1 MSVSLREKIAIDILG
16 KSMWNKEYQYEIT
29 DQILSLFPPQLTTE
43 QKEYCECKDPRPYD
57 RICVN
62 CMKPIPAEKR
72 EYGKYERNQT
82 LRNCL
87 NYCRHRL
94 KKHQNTGL
102 HKIGCQL
109 EFVEQLEREFFPKQ
123 PDIQHKPKDRIEE
136 LVGLINLDIMS
147 NENRIVAKINELVD
161 FINNRK

>member
-1 MSVSLREKIAIDILG
+1 MIQTPLWGLHGYSGEIPCLSCEEWLKP
-16 KSMWNKEYQYEIT
+16 KSNY
-29 DQILSLFPPQLTTE
+29 
-43 QKEYCECKDPRPYD
+43 
-57 RICVN
+57 
-62 CMKPIPAEKR
+62 KPIPAEKR

-123 PDIQHKPKDRIEE
+123 PDIQPKPKDRIEP
-136 LVGLINLDIMS
+136 LDPADICHCDYGDTDRITDHLITLA
-147 NENRIVAKINELVD
+147 RKINENTKA
-161 FINNRK
+161 INKMLKERMG

>member
-1 MSVSLREKIAIDILG
+1 MSVK
-16 KSMWNKEYQYEIT
+16 KEETIKGFR
-29 DQILSLFPPQLTTE
+29 DSVVCGEDVERIRLTIYR
-43 QKEYCECKDPRPYD
+43 KR
-57 RICVN
+57 
-62 CMKPIPAEKR
+62 KPFPAEKR

-123 PDIQHKPKDRIEE
+123 PDIQPKPKDRIEE
-136 LVGLINLDIMS
+136 VEFKKEPLEIAVLRLGDKL
-147 NENRIVAKINELVD
+147 NELIRH
-161 FINNRK
+161 INKES

>member
-1 MSVSLREKIAIDILG
+1 
-16 KSMWNKEYQYEIT
+16 
-29 DQILSLFPPQLTTE
+29 
-43 QKEYCECKDPRPYD
+43 
-57 RICVN
+57 
-62 CMKPIPAEKR
+62 MKPIPAEKR

-123 PDIQHKPKDRIEE
+123 PDIQPKPKDRIEE

>member
-1 MSVSLREKIAIDILG
+1 MSEAENYSALQHAKSRLRDVLEEIKKFDEKIGGDG
-16 KSMWNKEYQYEIT
+16 EH
-29 DQILSLFPPQLTTE
+29 
-43 QKEYCECKDPRPYD
+43 CECKDPRPYD

-123 PDIQHKPKDRIEE
+123 PDIQPKPKDRIEE